1 MRTGVRL
8 ILNDGTVIEE
18 GRAGL
23 ADGFLWL
30 RLPEFTMQEAAEIA
44 FDPQKTA
51 RIEFQYGGMEDVF
64 EGYTVCTNIMVDD
77 GRISV
82 CMVKGVSE

>member
-1 MRTGVRL
+1 MRQGIRL
-8 ILNDGTVIEE
+8 ILNDGTVIED

-30 RLPEFTMQEAAEIA
+30 RLPGFTMQEAAAIA

-51 RIEFQYGGMEDVF
+51 RIEFQYGEMEDVH
-64 EGYTVCTNIMVDD
+64 EGYTTCTNIMTDD

-82 CMVKGVSE
+82 CMVKG